1 MKSRAS
7 TSAGDRGCMT
17 IDAGAAAD
25 PGVVAPGAAE
35 EGSASSMTTSLRGPR
50 GWHTRGYLPHCDS
63 SGLFQSVTFRLSD
76 SLPRETLDRLDA
88 ELAQLP
94 SAHRDRA
101 RRARIEAWLDAG
113 SGCCALRHP
122 AFARYV
128 QDAFLHFH
136 GQRYQLHAWCVMPN
150 HVHVLI
156 QPMSDLSL
164 IVQGWKSFTA
174 RWMFKHAEALGVA
187 LPPGKA
193 LWMRE
198 YWDRYVR
205 DERHYLQVVEYIH
218 QNPVKAGLCAS
229 AEAWPWSSAGCAVVD
244 VG

>member
-63 SGLFQSVTFRLSD
+63 PALFQSVTFRLSD

-122 AFARYV
+122 ALARYV
-128 QDAFLHFH
+128 QDASLHFH

-150 HVHVLI
+150 HVHVLV
-156 QPMSDLSL
+156 QPMSDLAL

-187 LPPGKA
+187 LPLARRCG
-193 LWMRE
+193 
-198 YWDRYVR
+198 
-205 DERHYLQVVEYIH
+205 
-218 QNPVKAGLCAS
+218 CAS
-229 AEAWPWSSAGCAVVD
+229 TGIAMSAMNATICRWSSTSTRTRSRRACAPARRRGRGPVP
-244 VG
+244 GAL